1 MEQLLR
7 FQWWETATWLA
18 LVEKFG
24 PSVARALFLGFVTWC
39 LARAARTSLDRA
51 IRPTG
56 ADANLR
62 LLADRTIYLL
72 VLAVGA
78 ITILDTFDVPLS
90 TVVTLLGVV
99 GIGIG
104 LALQDI
110 LKSFFAGVYLLFERP
125 FRIGEEV
132 SVKDYRGVVETIGV
146 RTTTL
151 RTPENAV
158 ILVPNALVLTEVVAN
173 RTHERRPDAPP
184 SDGRASLAPAGPSPS
199 PAPEQRPELTG
210 AMLKLS
216 LLPRSFAEGAL
227 VQIRRFWLWS

>member
-7 FQWWETATWLA
+7 FQWWDTGAWLV
-18 LVEKFG
+18 LVENLG
-24 PSVARALFLGFVTWC
+24 PPLARALFLGVLTWS

-78 ITILDTFDVPLS
+78 ITILDTFGVPLS

-132 SVKDYRGVVETIGV
+132 SVKEYRGVVETIGV

-151 RTPENAV
+151 RTPDNV
-158 ILVPNALVLTEVVAN
+158 VVLVPNALVLTEVVAN
-173 RTHERRPDAPP
+173 RTHERRADAPP
-184 SDGRASLAPAGPSPS
+184 SDGQASPAPFGPSPS
-199 PAPEQRPELTG
+199 PTPEERPELTG

-216 LLPRSFAEGAL
+216 LLPRSFAEGAR
-227 VQIRRFWLWS
+227 VQLRRLWLWS